1 MIINSTEEI
10 KRKLAEAGI
19 IVVDEDSIREK
30 NARWIESLINPE
42 ARKRIQWQCGGAGNT
57 GGFHDMRKKCNKK
70 KEDLRAKIFFS
81 RVIDYNH
88 ADPKRMKIEGWSN
101 IKREE
106 ELPREY
112 LDHYP
117 RFYVSRP
124 DGEQYLSILIKD
136 VELTGMIPKDNNY
149 LLHCGDTVSLDEF
162 QEILK
167 VMKQAGQRLTDIMAD
182 VRKKTAGHEGKF
194 TITI

>member
-1 MIINSTEEI
+1 MIINSTDEI

-30 NARWIESLINPE
+30 NARWIASLVNPE
-42 ARKRIQWQCGGAGNT
+42 ARKRIQWQCGGDGNT
-57 GGFHDMRKKCNKK
+57 GGFHDMRKECNKK

-112 LDHYP
+112 LDDYP

-124 DGEQYLSILIKD
+124 DGEQVLNIIVKD
-136 VELTGMIPKDNNY
+136 LESKSSNY
-149 LLHCGDTVSLDEF
+149 FLRCGDTVSLERF

-182 VRKKTAGHEGKF
+182 IRKKTAGHEGKF